1 MAHDKTVDKLAA
13 SVPCI
18 VAGNCTHKPRGKL
31 ASSAAFTE
39 AGRFVYTKM
48 EPANM

>member
-1 MAHDKTVDKLAA
+1 MAGDKLAA

-18 VAGNCTHKPRGKL
+18 VAGNCTHKDRAKL
-31 ASSAAFTE
+31 TSSAAFTK
-39 AGRFVYTKM
+39 AGRFVNTQM